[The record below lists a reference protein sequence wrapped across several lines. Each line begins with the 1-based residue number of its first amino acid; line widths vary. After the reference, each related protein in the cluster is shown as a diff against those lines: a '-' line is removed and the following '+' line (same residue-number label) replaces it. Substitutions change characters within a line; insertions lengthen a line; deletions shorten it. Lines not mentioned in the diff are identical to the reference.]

1 MSFPRLPQ
9 RGRVYNMELRGTD
22 KCVYHYQFFHI
33 KLSEFS
39 VCLFVIILLLN
50 IEIEK
55 LKCTI

>member
-1 MSFPRLPQ
+1 MNKQQQ

-22 KCVYHYQFFHI
+22 KGVYHYQFFYI

-55 LKCTI
+55 LKYGSS